1 MNRLKYMLCTAGLKV
16 MLCITLTAV
25 LLTGCGGRTDQGNK
39 TDLSQYQTDYIGNAS
54 NVVNIAAN
62 QEYPAGY
69 TYESIEIQSQTEPY
83 GLTVFLHVSA
93 DMPEIEEFT
102 PEIEELLNA
111 NASEAFDLIGNMG
124 TLAYRNAENKAII
137 ASYERQ

>member
-1 MNRLKYMLCTAGLKV
+1 MNRLNYMLCIAGL
-16 MLCITLTAV
+16 TAI
-25 LLTGCGGRTDQGNK
+25 LLTGCGDRTDQGNK
-39 TDLSQYQTDYIGNAS
+39 TDLSQYKTDYIGNAS
-54 NVVNIAAN
+54 NVVNIVGN

-83 GLTVFLHVSA
+83 GLTVFLKVAS
-93 DMPEIEEFT
+93 PT
-102 PEIEELLNA
+102 PEIEEILKD